1 MGYFRER
8 RRARQEARLAQ
19 QQQAEEA
26 GNGMPPSAEEA
37 LVSEE
42 ARLAEEARRMILGDV
57 GDGGGGGGMPP
68 SSSPAHAQSPQL
80 HVQSQPQAQPQ
91 AQPYEPT
98 LEELTSTLSPSAEQK
113 ILALHRQ
120 FDTDG
125 DGCLSHPELQA
136 LQNATSG
143 ADMSLHEYTMICHAL
158 RCEPRRG
165 ITLDALR
172 LTYATVEDCDA
183 NIGTLP
189 CSTYIYVFEIV
200 VHMPRDLSGAVLV
213 LCVCFPQGLH
223 LEQYT

>member
-19 QQQAEEA
+19 QQAEAAA
-26 GNGMPPSAEEA
+26 GNGMHPSAEEA

-57 GDGGGGGGMPP
+57 GNGNGVGNGGGGMPP
-68 SSSPAHAQSPQL
+68 SSQSPAHAQSPQQL
-80 HVQSQPQAQPQ
+80 HTAQLQSQSQQ
-91 AQPYEPT
+91 YEPT
-98 LEELTSTLSPSAEQK
+98 PQELTSILSPSAEQK
-113 ILALHRQ
+113 ILALHQQ
-120 FDTDG
+120 FDTDE
-125 DGCLSHPELQA
+125 DGCLSHQELQA

-183 NIGTLP
+183 NIGTLVAMLI
-189 CSTYIYVFEIV
+189 YI
-200 VHMPRDLSGAVLV
+200 
-213 LCVCFPQGLH
+213 CFYYILRG
-223 LEQYT
+223 YFV